1 MRNPYEIAGEF
12 LSEWF
17 GAEDTFALLL
27 RHADPSRTRQ
37 RIVRQGDLL
46 KSNYLGWLAH
56 ENAHGANVYFSV
68 NSLLPD
74 AKKRTKNAIAEARA
88 LYLDLDEHGDR
99 KMAAIRASDRVPP
112 PSIVI
117 RTSPGKYQILWR
129 VRGFSIPE
137 QEAMLK
143 PLAATFGGDRACTD
157 CARVLRLPG
166 FFNRKYTPACPV
178 TLARDGIQTVYSLD
192 DFKLEMPSL
201 SLADSGKVNVHRPL
215 GSATQSESDWAWV
228 MAQLAAGVPANQIV
242 RELIALRRD
251 KPNPHY
257 YALRTVDVA
266 SAVLWARKGISYE
279 AIIRQLETRNQ
290 SLSKDRAT
298 EIAATASSFVQR
310 TQITHQGEPICHC

>member
-12 LSEWF
+12 LARWF

-37 RIVRQGDLL
+37 RIVRQGDIL

-56 ENAHGANVYFSV
+56 ENAHGCNVYFSV

-88 LYLDLDEHGDR
+88 LYLDLDEDGDR
-99 KMAAIRASDRVPP
+99 KMAAVQASDSVPP
-112 PSIVI
+112 PSVVI

-137 QEAMLK
+137 QEAILK
-143 PLAATFGGDRACTD
+143 TMAATFGGDRACTD

-166 FFNRKYTPACPV
+166 FFNRKYSPACPV
-178 TLARDGIQTVYSLD
+178 TLASNGICTVYSPE
-192 DFKLEMPSL
+192 DFRLEMPSVA
-201 SLADSGKVNVHRPL
+201 LADSGGVNVHRPL
-215 GSATQSESDWAWV
+215 GSATQSENDWAWV
-228 MAQLAAGVPANQIV
+228 MAQLAAGVPACQIV
-242 RELIALRRD
+242 QMLIALRCD
-251 KPNPHY
+251 KPNPLY
-257 YALRTVDVA
+257 YAVRTVDVA
-266 SAVLWARKGISYE
+266 SAVLWARKGISSE
-279 AIIRQLETRNQ
+279 AIVRQLEVRNQ
-290 SLSKDRAT
+290 SLSKDRAA
-298 EIAATASSFVQR
+298 EIAATAYRFVQR

>member
-1 MRNPYEIAGEF
+1 LRNLYEIAGDF
-12 LSEWF
+12 LAEWF

-56 ENAHGANVYFSV
+56 ENAHGGNVYFSV

-88 LYLDLDEHGDR
+88 LYLDLDEDGDR
-99 KMAAIRASDRVPP
+99 KMAAIRASDSVPP

-117 RTSPGKYQILWR
+117 RTSPAKYQILWR

-143 PLAATFGGDRACTD
+143 TLAATFGGDRACTD

-178 TLARDGIQTVYSLD
+178 TLASDGIPTVYSPE
-192 DFKLEMPSL
+192 DFRLQMPSL

-215 GSATQSESDWAWV
+215 GSATQSEKDWAWV
-228 MAQLAAGVPANQIV
+228 MAQLVAGTPAHRIV
-242 RELIALRRD
+242 GMLIALRSD
-251 KPNPHY
+251 KPKPLY
-257 YALRTVDVA
+257 YARRTVDVA
-266 SAVLWARKGISYE
+266 SAVLWARKGISSE
-279 AIIRQLETRNQ
+279 AITRQLETRNQ
-290 SLSKDRAT
+290 LLSKDRAA
-298 EIAATASSFVQR
+298 EITATASRFVQR
-310 TQITHQGEPICHC
+310 M

>member
-56 ENAHGANVYFSV
+56 ENAHGCNVYFSV
-68 NSLLPD
+68 NSLLAD

-143 PLAATFGGDRACTD
+143 TLAATFGGDRACTD

-290 SLSKDRAT
+290 SLSKDRAA
-298 EIAATASSFVQR
+298 EIAATASRFVQR

>member
-46 KSNYLGWLAH
+46 NSNYLGWLAH
-56 ENAHGANVYFSV
+56 ENAHGGNVYFSV
-68 NSLLPD
+68 NSLL
-74 AKKRTKNAIAEARA
+74 AGTKKRTKNAIAEARA
-88 LYLDLDEHGDR
+88 LYLDLDEDGDR
-99 KMAAIRASDRVPP
+99 KMAAIRASDNVPQ

-143 PLAATFGGDRACTD
+143 TLAAVFGGDRACTD

-166 FFNRKYTPACPV
+166 FFNRKYAPACPV
-178 TLARDGIQTVYSLD
+178 TLASDGIGGVYSPE
-192 DFKLEMPSL
+192 DFRVEMPSVAL
-201 SLADSGKVNVHRPL
+201 TDSGSVNVHRQR
-215 GSATQSESDWAWV
+215 GSVTQSESDWAWV

-266 SAVLWARKGISYE
+266 SAVLWARKGISSE
-279 AIIRQLETRNQ
+279 TIIRQLEARNP
-290 SLSKDRAT
+290 SLSKDRAA
-298 EIAATASSFVQR
+298 EIAATASSFIQR
-310 TQITHQGEPICHC
+310 T

>member
-1 MRNPYEIAGEF
+1 MEISSLPNPCKVAGEF
-12 LSEWF
+12 LAQWF
-17 GAEDTFALLL
+17 DVEDTFALVL

-37 RIVRQGDLL
+37 RIVRQGDLF

-74 AKKRTKNAIAEARA
+74 ARKRTKNSIAEPRA
-88 LYLDLDEHGDR
+88 LYLDLDEDGDR
-99 KMAAIRASDRVPP
+99 KLAAIRASANVPP
-112 PSIVI
+112 PTFVI

-143 PLAATFGGDRACTD
+143 TLTLAFGGDRACTD

-166 FFNRKYTPACPV
+166 FFNRKYNPACPV
-178 TLARDGIQTVYSLD
+178 TLASDDIPTVYSAN

-201 SLADSGKVNVHRPL
+201 TQAHRSSLYGGQQPRSGTR
-215 GSATQSESDWAWV
+215 SENDWAWV
-228 MAQLAAGVPANQIV
+228 MAQLAAGVPANQVV
-242 RELIALRRD
+242 RALVALRPD
-251 KPNPHY
+251 KPNPLY

-266 SAVLWARKGISYE
+266 SAVLWARKGMSSE
-279 AIIRQLETRNQ
+279 TIIQQLEARNQ
-290 SLSKDRAT
+290 PLTEDRAA
-298 EIAATASSFVQR
+298 EIAATASRFVQR
-310 TQITHQGEPICHC
+310 T